1 MFFVWFDEDRKR
13 QPHLKLKDALA
24 EFQAKFGM
32 APVVCLASAADAA
45 AIGEKGSGFDF
56 PIHPV
61 PFVAVNTFYLG
72 GQDAQA
78 ALGQLDLPAVELR
91 EAA

>member
-1 MFFVWFDEDRKR
+1 MFFVWFDGNRKR
-13 QPHLKLKDALA
+13 QPHLKLKDAEA
-24 EFQAKFGM
+24 EYQAKYGI
-32 APVVCLASAADAA
+32 APLVCLTNPTDAT
-45 AIGEKGSGFDF
+45 AILDRGSQFDF
-56 PIHPV
+56 RIQPV

-78 ALGQLDLPAVELR
+78 ALGQLELPAVELS

>member
-1 MFFVWFDEDRKR
+1 MFFVWFDGDRKR

-24 EFQAKFGM
+24 EYQAKYGIV
-32 APVVCLASAADAA
+32 PLVCLTSAADAA
-45 AIGEKGSGFDF
+45 AIGEKGSAFDF
-56 PIHPV
+56 RIQPV

-78 ALGQLDLPAVELR
+78 ALSQLDLPAVELR

>member
-1 MFFVWFDEDRKR
+1 MFFVWFDGDRKR

-24 EFQAKFGM
+24 EYQARNGI
-32 APVVCLASAADAA
+32 APLICLTSAADAA
-45 AIGEKGSGFDF
+45 AINDKRAAFDF
-56 PIHPV
+56 RIQPV

-72 GQDAQA
+72 GEDAEV
-78 ALGQLDLPAVELR
+78 ALGQLDLPAVQLS